1 MLDAPVLRFN
11 ASPLIPFYG
20 HGKRS
25 HVNLPPNT
33 IYPKGTILGQVT
45 SSANDVQTI
54 TITGT
59 PTGGSF
65 TITVS
70 LMGISQTT
78 TPLAFNASTA
88 AVQSAL
94 QALTLV
100 GANVA
105 VTGTAGT
112 SYVLTFNGNLAA
124 SPIPPVTVAASL
136 TGGATPA
143 ATPVHTTTGR
153 TAGTYAQYA
162 SGNSDGSQVPKCIT
176 EYDCATDSS
185 GQISLGALPVGGQWG
200 ETFDSIPAYFTGDFA
215 TTDLVNLDA
224 NAVTAWGAARLLT
237 GTVASG
243 ILHIA

>member
-1 MLDAPVLRFN
+1 MLDAAVLRFN
-11 ASPLIPFYG
+11 AQPLIPFYG
-20 HGKRS
+20 KGKRS
-25 HVNLPPNT
+25 HINLPPNS

-59 PTGGSF
+59 PTGGTF

-70 LMGISQTT
+70 LMGVSQTT
-78 TPLAFNASTA
+78 AALAYNVTTA
-88 AVQSAL
+88 NVQIAL
-94 QALTLV
+94 AAINLV
-100 GANVA
+100 GANVT

-136 TGGATPA
+136 TGGTTPA

-176 EYDCATDSS
+176 EYDYATDTS

-200 ETFDSIPAYFTGDFA
+200 ETFDSVPAYFTGDFSCV
-215 TTDLVNLDA
+215 DLVNLDS
-224 NAVTAWGAARLLT
+224 NAVTAWGTARLLT
-237 GTVASG
+237 GTVSTG
-243 ILHIA
+243 ILHVA